1 VIPRVSTATG
11 KKKEEVDNGPL
22 FQRNNLKHQR
32 DIDEHKLKVKL
43 FILLFIYIHC
53 ILKVFI
59 KTKFYKYTYIYIP
72 II

>member
-43 FILLFIYIHC
+43 FILLFIYIQC
-53 ILKVFI
+53 I
-59 KTKFYKYTYIYIP
+59 YYN
-72 II
+72 

>member
-1 VIPRVSTATG
+1 MIPRASTATG

-43 FILLFIYIHC
+43 FIYNVL
-53 ILKVFI
+53 I
-59 KTKFYKYTYIYIP
+59 KTKFYKYTYIYIL